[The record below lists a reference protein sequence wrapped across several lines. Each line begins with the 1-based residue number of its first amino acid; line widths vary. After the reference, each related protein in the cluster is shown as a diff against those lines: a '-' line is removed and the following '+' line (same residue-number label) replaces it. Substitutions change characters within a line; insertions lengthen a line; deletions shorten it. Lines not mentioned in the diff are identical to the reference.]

1 MKNYGLTTVGEFLGD
16 WVLYRNLQPCETRL
30 PRLEH
35 VCAQLGLP
43 SDQIPR
49 KSEKNYAQIV
59 VQYLK
64 LASYLEKLGDEI
76 ERLIFVGDTRLLD
89 GAAFMNLCAA
99 GEWPGIAFIG
109 AENSQPAEAQIIPA
123 GATQTIYQ
131 TNRWASLPDFDQF
144 CRARGLPVEHGAA
157 VVIDLDKTTLGARGR
172 NDKVIDQARVQAV
185 QETVAHLLGS
195 AFDLAAFQA
204 AYSPLNQP
212 EFHPF
217 TSDNQD
223 YLAYVCLILGFGLY
237 SLENLIADIRS
248 QRLTSFA
255 QFIHQVEERRNELSP
270 ELAEIH
276 AEIYRRV
283 QAGDPTP
290 FKSFRRRE
298 YLTTVQRFG
307 CLSEN
312 EPVERYLEQEIVITQ
327 EVRQMALE
335 WRKRGA
341 LLLGLSDKPDEAALP
356 TPELLAQGYLPL
368 HRTPTHA
375 LGEI

>member
-16 WVLYRNLQPCETRL
+16 WVLYRNLQPCEARL
-30 PRLEH
+30 PRLEQ

-43 SDQIPR
+43 NHQIPR
-49 KSEKNYAQIV
+49 KSEKNYAHIV

-64 LASYLEKLGDEI
+64 HASYLEKLGGKI

-109 AENSQPAEAQIIPA
+109 AENRQPAEAQMIPV
-123 GATQTIYQ
+123 GAAQTIYQ
-131 TNRWASLPDFDQF
+131 TNRWASLPDFDQY
-144 CRARGLPVEHGAA
+144 CRAQGLPVEQGAA

-204 AYSPLNQP
+204 AYLPLNQP

-237 SLENLIADIRS
+237 SLENLMAEIRS
-248 QRLTSFA
+248 QRLTSFE
-255 QFIHQVEERRNELSP
+255 QFIHQVEERRSELSP

-276 AEIYRRV
+276 AEIYHRV

-298 YLTTVQRFG
+298 YLTTSQRFG
-307 CLSEN
+307 CLSES

-327 EVRQMALE
+327 EVRKMALE
-335 WRKRGA
+335 WRERGA

-356 TPELLAQGYLPL
+356 TPELAARGYLPL

-375 LGEI
+375 IGEI